1 VYIKACDNMRRDF
14 KYSKMNSL
22 TLSMCEMRKSL
33 NEFYETKVKDIMQ
46 TRECEIPCIEE
57 NATVA
62 VVFSILNNKD
72 HVWVIDSKNP
82 KQLLGV
88 ITESDTIVLLSPPVT
103 SLQTFDKPDSR
114 SLQYGIDLI
123 AEEIMVKKPVTISPD
138 EKIRDALMK
147 MKEQKIKQL
156 PVVDENERLIGEITV
171 KHLIQKYSTQQEENQ
186 EKKIEIPSKN

>member
-1 VYIKACDNMRRDF
+1 MHRDF

-22 TLSMCEMRKSL
+22 RLSMCEKRKSL
-33 NEFYETKVKDIMQ
+33 NEFYEMKVKDIMQ
-46 TRECEIPCIEE
+46 TREFEIPCIEE

-62 VVFSILNNKD
+62 VVFSMLKHKD
-72 HVWVIDSKNP
+72 HVWVIDSKKP

-88 ITESDTIVLLSPPVT
+88 ITESDTIVLFSPPVT

-114 SLQYGIDLI
+114 SLQYGVDLT
-123 AEEIMVKKPVTISPD
+123 AEEIMSKKPVTISPD
-138 EKIRDALMK
+138 EKTRDVLKK

-156 PVVDENERLIGEITV
+156 PVVDENERLIGEITI
-171 KHLIQKYSTQQEENQ
+171 KHLIQKYSTQQVENQ

>member
-1 VYIKACDNMRRDF
+1 
-14 KYSKMNSL
+14 
-22 TLSMCEMRKSL
+22 MRKSL

-57 NATVA
+57 NATVT